1 MKSAVFRAICIT
13 CAVLILLTAGG
24 MLFAVHG
31 QTEETRIKE
40 LESKTHYLLQGY
52 HLGGIPYLESVQNAG
67 KERITLI
74 SPLGMVL
81 YDSEADAQSMD
92 SHADRPEFLQA
103 LEAGKGKVIR
113 PSSTMGKKTYYI
125 ALRAEDGNVLRLS
138 VNEQALIQMIDN
150 SASVIAAI
158 LVLLVALA
166 ALVAKQLTATVISPI
181 NKLNLDRPLENDTYE
196 EFTPLLMRLEHQNK
210 EIETQFA
217 QLQAK
222 SQELELITE
231 NMGEAFAV
239 FSAEGKVLLANHAA
253 ERLFGCYD
261 LTDRPIDSF
270 CKEEQLLNV
279 MKRVFAR
286 EAVTE
291 NYQKDGKV
299 YHISAYP
306 VSTGGEY
313 AAVLVAE
320 DVTHRENAEQM
331 RREFTANVS
340 HELKTPLTTI
350 MGSSEIIAE
359 GIARPEDHA
368 TICRGIHT
376 EAARLLTLIEDIIK
390 LSRLDEGQ
398 IRAQFEAVE
407 LKALAESVLSRLTQK
422 AARHQISLHAEG
434 EAVFVSGVSATL
446 HEMLFNLCDNAI
458 IYNRPNGWV
467 EVRVEKRA
475 DKAVLAVRD
484 NGIGI
489 EKSDHP
495 RIFERFYRVDKSRS
509 KAVGGTGLGL
519 SIVKHAVL
527 LHKGEIILESTPGE
541 GTTITVLLPLL
552 TLDQDP
558 KTEEN
563 H

>member
-1 MKSAVFRAICIT
+1 MKSAVFRAICVT

-24 MLFAVHG
+24 VLFAVHG
-31 QTEETRIKE
+31 QTEEARVKE
-40 LESKTHYLLQGY
+40 LESKNRYLLQGY
-52 HLGGIPYLESVQNAG
+52 HIGGISYLESVQNVG

-74 SPLGMVL
+74 SPEGRVL
-81 YDSEADAQSMD
+81 YDSVADKESIG

-103 LEAGKGKVIR
+103 LEKGEGKVVR

-125 ALRAEDGNVLRLS
+125 ALRAQDGNVLRLS
-138 VNEQALIQMIDN
+138 VNEQALIRMIDD
-150 SASVIAAI
+150 SAWVIAGI

-196 EFTPLLMRLEHQNK
+196 EFTPLLMRLDRQNK
-210 EIETQFA
+210 EIDAQFA

-222 SQELELITE
+222 RQELELITE

-253 ERLFGCYD
+253 KRLFGCYD
-261 LTDRPIDSF
+261 LVDRPFESF
-270 CKEEQLLNV
+270 CRDERLLDV

-286 EAVTE
+286 ENVTQQ
-291 NYQKDGKV
+291 YKKDGTV
-299 YHISAYP
+299 YHLSAHP

-331 RREFTANVS
+331 RKEFTANVS

-359 GIARPEDHA
+359 GIAKPEDHG

-398 IRAQFEAVE
+398 IRAQFEIVD
-407 LKALAESVLSRLTQK
+407 LKALAESVQSRLTQK
-422 AARHQISLHAEG
+422 ANGHQISLHVEG
-434 EAVFVSGVSATL
+434 EGGVVLGVSATL
-446 HEMLFNLCDNAI
+446 YEMIFNLCDNAI
-458 IYNRPNGWV
+458 IYNRPQGWV
-467 EVRVEKRA
+467 KITVQQRGDQAALMVQ
-475 DKAVLAVRD
+475 DS
-484 NGIGI
+484 GIGI
-489 EKSDHP
+489 EKSEHP

-527 LHKGEIILESTPGE
+527 LHKGEILLDSTPGV
-541 GTTITVLLPLL
+541 GTTITVLLPRF
-552 TLDQDP
+552 
-558 KTEEN
+558 EEN
-563 H
+563 QETKEHC